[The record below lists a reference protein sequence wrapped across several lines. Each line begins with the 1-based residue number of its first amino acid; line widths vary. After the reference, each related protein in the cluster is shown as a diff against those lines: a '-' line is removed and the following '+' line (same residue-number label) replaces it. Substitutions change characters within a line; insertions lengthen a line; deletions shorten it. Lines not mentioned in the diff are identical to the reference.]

1 MSKRVGVTCLLT
13 VFLTLFSALQVL
25 ALDEAAICAAAGGD
39 WSEWEYECVIFE
51 EGQNPSAIDYRYEVI
66 YPTAVAFEPFIVD
79 AFDVLIKTTINMFMD
94 GVDATPSSP
103 GPLWLEMSYR
113 DFHYNSDIFSVVFYD
128 HQYTG
133 GASTNR
139 MPVHT
144 FTFDR
149 AGDRVLEVEDLFLSG
164 VDPLDLIEPI
174 VIADLQA
181 QLGNDP
187 ATLAAIEA
195 GTAHD
200 INNYRNF
207 AIDDDTL
214 IFFFQPYQ
222 VAAGAAGGRAVRV
235 PLSQIQSIWGLTSAA
250 TCEGSLPTRLAA
262 NDRGRIAQRFST
274 LRRQPAG
281 APIQIVYA
289 PASFTVL
296 QGPVCAGTGS
306 LAWYEIEYDSGL
318 RGWASESQVQSI
330 WGENAYWL
338 EPLP

>member
-1 MSKRVGVTCLLT
+1 
-13 VFLTLFSALQVL
+13 
-25 ALDEAAICAAAGGD
+25 
-39 WSEWEYECVIFE
+39 
-51 EGQNPSAIDYRYEVI
+51 
-66 YPTAVAFEPFIVD
+66 
-79 AFDVLIKTTINMFMD
+79 MFMD

-103 GPLWLEMSYR
+103 GPLWLEMTYR
-113 DFHYNSDIFSVVFYD
+113 DFHYSPDIFSVVFYD

-133 GASTNR
+133 GATTNR

-149 AGDRVLEVEDLFLSG
+149 AGDRILAVEDLFVSG
-164 VDPLDLIEPI
+164 VDPLDVIEPI

-187 ATLAAIEA
+187 ATVAAIEA

-207 AIDDDTL
+207 AIDADAL

-222 VAAGAAGGRAVRV
+222 VAPGAAGGRTVRV
-235 PLSQIQSIWGLTSAA
+235 PLSQIQSIWALGSVS
-250 TCEGSLPTRLAA
+250 TCEGSLPTRLVV
-262 NDRGRIAQRFST
+262 NGRGRIAQRFST
-274 LRRQPAG
+274 LRQQPAG
-281 APIQIVYA
+281 APIQTVFA

-296 QGPVCAGTGS
+296 QGPVCAGTGN
-306 LAWYEIEYDSGL
+306 LTWYEIQYDSGL
-318 RGWASESQVQSI
+318 RGWASESQIHSI
-330 WGENAYWL
+330 WGPNAYWL